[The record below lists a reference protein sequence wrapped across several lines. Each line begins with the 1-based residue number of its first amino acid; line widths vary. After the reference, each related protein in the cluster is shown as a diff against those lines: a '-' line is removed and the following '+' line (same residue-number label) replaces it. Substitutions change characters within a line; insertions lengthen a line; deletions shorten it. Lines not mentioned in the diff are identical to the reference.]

1 MVGERSARG
10 GPSPG
15 GIVAAV
21 RRLTS
26 PESFLGLL
34 WRYVTVTFRQAHED
48 AIWLTGS
55 ALALVSLLSLIP
67 LLAAFSFIGAR
78 VFNQYEQRSL
88 EIFVQILPYSEKT
101 VVDTLSELVG
111 QAGAIHGV
119 SVVFFFIS
127 ALFLFATVEDALNR
141 IWNASRQRPLRV
153 RLLSFGLLLF
163 WGPLLVGATF
173 SSLILL
179 RQRPEVLRVI
189 EGSFLLTLAPF
200 LATLTG
206 LTVLYWL
213 VPYAA
218 VRFRSALIGGLLATL
233 LLELLRQTFGLYV
246 ELSQSINAVYG
257 GFAFAVLFII
267 SLDLTWGIILL
278 GGEAAYT
285 AQHFR
290 LLSKGLHRN
299 PPVQAAW
306 VGLAA
311 LALIARRHARGEPV
325 LSREE
330 LADRMTLP
338 ERELGRILHP
348 LLAQGLLRPVGEHG
362 YLLATDPRTLDV
374 EKVFAAYDH
383 RARRG
388 VELAGGSLTERL
400 DELIGELAA
409 CRSERLGRLTLAQL
423 AAHSPGPVPESM
435 KTAPCPPG
443 AP

>member
-1 MVGERSARG
+1 M
-10 GPSPG
+10 
-15 GIVAAV
+15 AAV

-267 SLDLTWGIILL
+267 SLDL
-278 GGEAAYT
+278 
-285 AQHFR
+285 
-290 LLSKGLHRN
+290 
-299 PPVQAAW
+299 
-306 VGLAA
+306 
-311 LALIARRHARGEPV
+311 
-325 LSREE
+325 
-330 LADRMTLP
+330 
-338 ERELGRILHP
+338 
-348 LLAQGLLRPVGEHG
+348 
-362 YLLATDPRTLDV
+362 
-374 EKVFAAYDH
+374 
-383 RARRG
+383 
-388 VELAGGSLTERL
+388 
-400 DELIGELAA
+400 
-409 CRSERLGRLTLAQL
+409 
-423 AAHSPGPVPESM
+423 
-435 KTAPCPPG
+435 
-443 AP
+443 